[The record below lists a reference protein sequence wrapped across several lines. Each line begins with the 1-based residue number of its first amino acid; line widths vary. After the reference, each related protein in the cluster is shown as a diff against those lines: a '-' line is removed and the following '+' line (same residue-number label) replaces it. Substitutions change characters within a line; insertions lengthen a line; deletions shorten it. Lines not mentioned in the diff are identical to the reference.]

1 MRKFIGTW
9 DFYKLVLVIAIPIII
24 QTGITNFVSLL
35 DNIMIGQVGTD
46 QMSGVAIANQ
56 LILVFN
62 ITIFGA
68 ISGPGIFGAQFF
80 GAGDHKGHM
89 HTFRFKMVSC
99 TVITLLAIFIIVNYG
114 TELISLFLHEGS
126 LEGNIEKTLLYSKKY
141 IGIILFGLFPFAI
154 TNAYG
159 SSLRETGETII
170 PMISSLVAVVINII
184 LNFMLIFGNW
194 GAPKLGV
201 AGAAIATVVA
211 RYAEC
216 LVLIIWT
223 HTHRSKYHYIEGAY
237 NSIFVPRSLLKDMV
251 IKGTPLLINEMMWSM
266 GMAFLMQCYSVRGLD
281 VVAAMNIN
289 TTISN
294 VFNIIFLSMGNVV
307 SIIVGQQLGANRM
320 DEAKETAGKL
330 IFLSVVISIISGGAM
345 ALCSS
350 YFPAIYNTTDGIKEL
365 AAMFIIV
372 AGCCMPLYAFLHS
385 TYFTIRSGG
394 KTIITFLFDSVF
406 VWVVSIPFA
415 YIMTRF
421 TPINIVLIYLMCQLL
436 EIIKCI
442 IGYVLVKRGV
452 WLNNIVEI

>member
-9 DFYKLVLVIAIPIII
+9 DFYKLVLAIAIPIII

-170 PMISSLVAVVINII
+170 PMFSSLVAVVIIII
-184 LNFMLIFGNW
+184 LNF
-194 GAPKLGV
+194 
-201 AGAAIATVVA
+201 
-211 RYAEC
+211 
-216 LVLIIWT
+216 
-223 HTHRSKYHYIEGAY
+223 
-237 NSIFVPRSLLKDMV
+237 
-251 IKGTPLLINEMMWSM
+251 
-266 GMAFLMQCYSVRGLD
+266 
-281 VVAAMNIN
+281 
-289 TTISN
+289 
-294 VFNIIFLSMGNVV
+294 
-307 SIIVGQQLGANRM
+307 
-320 DEAKETAGKL
+320 
-330 IFLSVVISIISGGAM
+330 
-345 ALCSS
+345 
-350 YFPAIYNTTDGIKEL
+350 IYK
-365 AAMFIIV
+365 
-372 AGCCMPLYAFLHS
+372 
-385 TYFTIRSGG
+385 
-394 KTIITFLFDSVF
+394 
-406 VWVVSIPFA
+406 
-415 YIMTRF
+415 
-421 TPINIVLIYLMCQLL
+421 
-436 EIIKCI
+436 
-442 IGYVLVKRGV
+442 
-452 WLNNIVEI
+452 